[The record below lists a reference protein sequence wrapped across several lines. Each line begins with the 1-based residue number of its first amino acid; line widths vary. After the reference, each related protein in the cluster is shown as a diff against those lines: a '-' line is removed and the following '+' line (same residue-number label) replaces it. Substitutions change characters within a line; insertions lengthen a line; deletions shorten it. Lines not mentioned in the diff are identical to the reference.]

1 MDTPFLGTA
10 YYPEDWDKSDMLQD
24 IEKMKEAG
32 IKAAR
37 IGEFAWRKMEPAR
50 GKFDFAWLHK
60 VVDTLAENGIKTV
73 MGTPTATPPIWLLR
87 ENPEAAVLESDQ
99 VRINHGGRR
108 HCCSNVPAYLEA
120 SDNIVTAMAKEFGN
134 DPNIIGWQIDNEIY
148 VWGEGCCCDYCIK
161 GFHDH
166 LAKKYGTIAEL
177 NRQWNLNLF
186 SQAYDSFD
194 DIPPAVHAWH
204 NPHIKLEWLLFH
216 QGSHIAFIN
225 RQAGIL
231 KQYTKAPISTDMMPV
246 NGLDY
251 EKATE
256 NLDLVMFNHYN
267 TADDLGDV
275 MFWFDYIRT
284 LKEKPF
290 WNTETATCWNGS
302 VSIGQVMKPE
312 GFCRLNSWLPVA
324 LGAESNM
331 YWLFRQHW
339 AGHELLHGALLYPS
353 GKPFHIFG
361 EVQKTAEDFEKAST
375 FISGTKVMTET
386 AIHFTSLNWNLFE
399 IQPIVSD
406 FHYRDKLIRDYYL
419 PITSMGIRPDV
430 IGAKKDLSSYKLL
443 FSPLMMTLED
453 ENLQDRIEKWIKD
466 GGVWVAGP
474 MSDIRNHIGAHY
486 RQNDTGMIE
495 RLTGCEL
502 TYSIPD
508 SSEILASEWEDGNRF
523 EGMHWHELYTCSPD
537 AEPLVKVTKGHSAV
551 IGKAVVFRKKIGKGE
566 VIILGSVPTKE
577 DMERIIRLAADDAG
591 IECTDMDDSITLIP
605 RKGEG
610 TEGLMIASYK
620 NKTGSVTL
628 SVPMTDLLSGK
639 EYSGKIDIK
648 PYDLLILQKQKA

>member
-1 MDTPFLGTA
+1 MDKPFLGTA
-10 YYPEDWDKSDMLQD
+10 YYPEDWDEKEMLCD
-24 IEKMKEAG
+24 IAKMKEAG

-50 GKFDFAWLHK
+50 GKFDFSWLHK
-60 VVDTLAENGIKTV
+60 VVDTLADNGIKTV
-73 MGTPTATPPIWLLR
+73 MGTPTATPPVWLLR
-87 ENPEAAVLESDQ
+87 EHPEAAVLESDQ

-120 SDNIVTAMAKEFGN
+120 SDDIVAAMAKEFGD

-148 VWGEGCCCDYCIK
+148 AWGDGCCCEYCVK
-161 GFHDH
+161 GFRRY
-166 LAKKYGTIAEL
+166 LAEKYGTVEEL
-177 NRQWNLNLF
+177 NRRWNLNLF
-186 SQAYDSFD
+186 SQGYDSFE
-194 DIPPAVHAWH
+194 DIPPAVRAWH
-204 NPHIKLEWLLFH
+204 NPHIRLEWLLFH
-216 QGSHIAFIN
+216 QNSHIAFID
-225 RQAGIL
+225 RQAEIL
-231 KQYTKAPISTDMMPV
+231 KRYTSAPISTDMMPV

-267 TADDLGDV
+267 TADNLGNV

-284 LKEKPF
+284 LKKKPF

-302 VSIGQVMKPE
+302 VSIDQVMKPE

-361 EVQKTAEDFEKAST
+361 EVQKTAEEYEKASA
-375 FISGTKVMTET
+375 FISGTKVIAET

-399 IQPIVSD
+399 TQPIVSD
-406 FHYRDKLIRDYYL
+406 FRYCERLINDFYL
-419 PITSMGIRPDV
+419 PVTSAGIRPDV

-453 ENLQDRIEKWIKD
+453 GDLAQRLEEWISG

-474 MSDIRNHIGAHY
+474 MCDIRN
-486 RQNDTGMIE
+486 
-495 RLTGCEL
+495 
-502 TYSIPD
+502 SI
-508 SSEILASEWEDGNRF
+508 S
-523 EGMHWHELYTCSPD
+523 
-537 AEPLVKVTKGHSAV
+537 
-551 IGKAVVFRKKIGKGE
+551 
-566 VIILGSVPTKE
+566 
-577 DMERIIRLAADDAG
+577 
-591 IECTDMDDSITLIP
+591 
-605 RKGEG
+605 
-610 TEGLMIASYK
+610 
-620 NKTGSVTL
+620 
-628 SVPMTDLLSGK
+628 
-639 EYSGKIDIK
+639 
-648 PYDLLILQKQKA
+648 